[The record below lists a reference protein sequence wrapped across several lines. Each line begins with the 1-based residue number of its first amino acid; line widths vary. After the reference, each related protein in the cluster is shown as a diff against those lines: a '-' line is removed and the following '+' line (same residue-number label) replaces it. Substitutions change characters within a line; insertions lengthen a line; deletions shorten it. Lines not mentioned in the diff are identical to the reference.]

1 MRNYQAALQPAYP
14 SSESRAVKIICDEGV
29 EFLKGHEVWLFM
41 VNSVITKLH

>member
-1 MRNYQAALQPAYP
+1 MRNYQAALLPAYA
-14 SSESRAVKIICDEGV
+14 SSESRAVSSICDAGV